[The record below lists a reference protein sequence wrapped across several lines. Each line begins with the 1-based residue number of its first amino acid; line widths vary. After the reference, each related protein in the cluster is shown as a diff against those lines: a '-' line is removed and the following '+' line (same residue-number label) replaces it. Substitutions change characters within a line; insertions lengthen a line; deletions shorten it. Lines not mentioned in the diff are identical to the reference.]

1 MNFSWYFYARHRHII
16 ILSAIII
23 FFIMFFNY
31 VQYNV
36 PEIPDDNQENRL
48 ESISWDSIFITKLKS
63 PFSKTN
69 ILSEFQ
75 RGK

>member
-1 MNFSWYFYARHRHII
+1 
-16 ILSAIII
+16 
-23 FFIMFFNY
+23 MFFNY